1 MTGFFMHVGA
11 PHRSLT
17 SGTVVSYGV
26 LMNFGAL
33 SLMSDTLTITG
44 IVRFLLVDF
53 TVQLSWK
60 TNDTRPRERTQ
71 KVRARE
77 RH

>member
-1 MTGFFMHVGA
+1 MKIGILLQQEM
-11 PHRSLT
+11 LT

-53 TVQLSWK
+53 TVQLS
-60 TNDTRPRERTQ
+60 
-71 KVRARE
+71 
-77 RH
+77 